1 MAIVI
6 IYMFLVVVLAAIIL
20 FLYLMYKVQVTARK
34 EDRYYKRQAEQEA
47 KFRRSAKEK
56 RKQDFENINRDE
68 CLYESFEDLRKTL
81 EELGELLEELER
93 IRQEA
98 RRNRYRN
105 TRNQQNTS
113 ETKSYIQAAKA
124 YKTFGLTT
132 ETLTEE
138 SLKQSY
144 RELVKKYHP
153 DRNKAPNATEKFQKI
168 QLYHALLQEEL
179 KAKHYR

>member
-1 MAIVI
+1 MR
-6 IYMFLVVVLAAIIL
+6 
-20 FLYLMYKVQVTARK
+20 YKDYWAKPGETIEEHRK
-34 EDRYYKRQAEQEA
+34 RM
-47 KFRRSAKEK
+47 
-56 RKQDFENINRDE
+56 
-68 CLYESFEDLRKTL
+68 
-81 EELGELLEELER
+81 LEELER

-98 RRNRYRN
+98 RRNRY
-105 TRNQQNTS
+105 QNNRTQHNNS

-132 ETLTEE
+132 ETLTED